1 MDVIWNAAV
10 DAVQLLV
17 TGEITVYEIILLS
30 LEVSGI
36 SILIAMGVGIPLGYL
51 IGSRRFPGRRFV
63 EVVVNTGMGLP
74 PVVAGLVVYMFLSRS
89 GPIAELWV
97 NTLNS
102 TQPAGAPHPEPRML
116 FTVGAMLV
124 AQVLISTPLVTGVTA
139 AAIRSVPAE
148 LRLQARSLG
157 ASVWQEAVLTIKE
170 ARRGVMAAVVAGFG
184 GIISE
189 VGAVMIVGGNIEG
202 STRVMTTAIV
212 LEARKG
218 NFGLALALGFI
229 LVGISFAINNGLTW
243 LQQSGGR
250 YER

>member
-1 MDVIWNAAV
+1 MDIIFNAVEEAV
-10 DAVQLLV
+10 RLLAA
-17 TGEITVYEIILLS
+17 GEVGVWGIVALS
-30 LEVSGI
+30 LRVSGI
-36 SILIAMGVGIPLGYL
+36 SILIAMAIGIPLGYL
-51 IGSRRFPGRRFV
+51 IGSRRFVGRRFV
-63 EVVVNTGMGLP
+63 QVVVNTGMGLP

-89 GPIAELWV
+89 GPVAEVWV
-97 NTLNS
+97 NLANALS
-102 TQPAGAPHPEPRML
+102 PGGAPHPEPRML

-139 AAIRSVPAE
+139 AAVGSVPIE

-157 ASVWQEAVLTIKE
+157 ASAWQEAVLTVKE

-212 LEARKG
+212 LETRKG
-218 NFGLALALGFI
+218 NYGLALALGFI
-229 LVGISFAINNGLTW
+229 LIGIAFVINNGLTW
-243 LQQSGGR
+243 LQQSGSR